1 MKFTIDTENNKILFH
16 EPFTIEDLQHVLSLI
31 NIDGV
36 EEWKVDMSDDYLSDR
51 PTDTITSPYQ
61 PHWTYFG
68 DHTDPYQ
75 PHWTYFGDHTD
86 PYQPPFTITS
96 SGTGNITYGS
106 TTTGEITFNN
116 STDTLSVSSLEH
128 IYNLNN

>member
-16 EPFTIEDLQHVLSLI
+16 EPFTIVDLQHVLSLI

-36 EEWKVDMSDDYLSDR
+36 EEWKVDMADDYLSDR
-51 PTDTITSPYQ
+51 PTDTQNPNFITYPT
-61 PHWTYFG
+61 PHWTYYG
-68 DHTDPYQ
+68 DN
-75 PHWTYFGDHTD
+75 TD

-96 SGTGNITYGS
+96 SGTGNITYGY

-116 STDTLSVSSLEH
+116 STDTLSVNSLED
-128 IYNLNN
+128 IYNLKE

>member
-36 EEWKVDMSDDYLSDR
+36 EEWKVDMADDYLSDR
-51 PTDTITSPYQ
+51 PNDTITYPQ
-61 PHWTYFG
+61 PHW
-68 DHTDPYQ
+68 D
-75 PHWTYFGDHTD
+75 WTYYRDNTGD

-96 SGTGNITYGS
+96 HGSGTINYDS

-116 STDTLSVSSLEH
+116 STDTLTINTLEG
-128 IYNLNN
+128 IYNLND

>member
-36 EEWKVDMSDDYLSDR
+36 EEWKVDMADDYLSDR
-51 PTDTITSPYQ
+51 PNDTITNPLL
-61 PHWTYFG
+61 PHWTYYG
-68 DHTDPYQ
+68 DNTVE
-75 PHWTYFGDHTD
+75 
-86 PYQPPFTITS
+86 PYQPPINTS
-96 SGTGNITYGS
+96 SHGTVHITYDT

-116 STDTLSVSSLEH
+116 STTINTLDG
-128 IYNLNN
+128 IYNLNE

>member
-36 EEWKVDMSDDYLSDR
+36 EEWKVDMADDYLSDR
-51 PTDTITSPYQ
+51 PTDTITNPIL
-61 PHWTYFG
+61 PHWTYYG
-68 DHTDPYQ
+68 DNTGDP
-75 PHWTYFGDHTD
+75 HRTHFH
-86 PYQPPFTITS
+86 IS
-96 SGTGNITYGS
+96 SNGTGHITYGS

-116 STDTLSVSSLEH
+116 STDTLTINTLDG
-128 IYNLNN
+128 IYNLND

>member
-36 EEWKVDMSDDYLSDR
+36 EEWKVDMADDYLSDR
-51 PTDTITSPYQ
+51 PTDTITNPLL
-61 PHWTYFG
+61 PNWTYFG
-68 DHTDPYQ
+68 DNTDPYQ
-75 PHWTYFGDHTD
+75 
-86 PYQPPFTITS
+86 QPFHITS
-96 SGTGNITYGS
+96 HGTGHITYDT

-116 STDTLSVSSLEH
+116 STDTSTINTLDG
-128 IYNLNN
+128 IYNLND

>member
-36 EEWKVDMSDDYLSDR
+36 EEWKVDMADDYLNDR
-51 PTDTITSPYQ
+51 PTDTITNPLL

-68 DHTDPYQ
+68 DDTG
-75 PHWTYFGDHTD
+75 T
-86 PYQPPFTITS
+86 YQPPFHIS
-96 SGTGNITYGS
+96 SHGTGHITYG
-106 TTTGEITFNN
+106 TNTTGEITFNN
-116 STDTLSVSSLEH
+116 STDTSKINTLDG
-128 IYNLNN
+128 IYNLND

>member
-36 EEWKVDMSDDYLSDR
+36 EEWKVDIADDYLNDR
-51 PTDTITSPYQ
+51 PDDTITYPQ
-61 PHWTYFG
+61 PHW
-68 DHTDPYQ
+68 D
-75 PHWTYFGDHTD
+75 WTYYRDYTD

-96 SGTGNITYGS
+96 H
-106 TTTGEITFNN
+106 TGEINFNN
-116 STDTLSVSSLEH
+116 STDTLTINNLDT
-128 IYNLNN
+128 IYN

>member
-75 PHWTYFGDHTD
+75 P
-86 PYQPPFTITS
+86 PFTITS

>member
-1 MKFTIDTENNKILFH
+1 MKFTIDTKNNKILFH

-36 EEWKVDMSDDYLSDR
+36 EEWKVDMADDYLSDR
-51 PTDTITSPYQ
+51 DTDTIINPLL
-61 PHWTYFG
+61 PNWTYFRDNTG
-68 DHTDPYQ
+68 DQ
-75 PHWTYFGDHTD
+75 
-86 PYQPPFTITS
+86 YQPPFTITS

-116 STDTLSVSSLEH
+116 STNTSTINTLDG
-128 IYNLNN
+128 IYNLND

>member
-36 EEWKVDMSDDYLSDR
+36 EEWKVDMSDDYLSNRLPNDIWQN
-51 PTDTITSPYQ
+51 PNIITYPN
-61 PHWTYFG
+61 WGG
-68 DHTDPYQ
+68 DY
-75 PHWTYFGDHTD
+75 TD
-86 PYQPPFTITS
+86 PYQPPFIITS
-96 SGTGNITYGS
+96 SDIATGTITLTGNTGTITYGS

-128 IYNLNN
+128 IYNLND

>member
-36 EEWKVDMSDDYLSDR
+36 EEWKVDMADDYLSDR
-51 PTDTITSPYQ
+51 PTDRITNPLP

-68 DHTDPYQ
+68 DN
-75 PHWTYFGDHTD
+75 TD
-86 PYQPPFTITS
+86 PYQPPFHIS
-96 SGTGNITYGS
+96 SNGTGHITYGT
-106 TTTGEITFNN
+106 TTTGEINFNN
-116 STDTLSVSSLEH
+116 STDTLSVNSLED
-128 IYNLNN
+128 IYNLKD